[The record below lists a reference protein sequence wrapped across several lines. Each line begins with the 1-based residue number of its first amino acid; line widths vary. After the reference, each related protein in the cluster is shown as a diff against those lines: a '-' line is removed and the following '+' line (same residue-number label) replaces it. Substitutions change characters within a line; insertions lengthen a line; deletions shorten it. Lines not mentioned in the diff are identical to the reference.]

1 MGQRRSYPRLQE
13 PAPPVETMDEIFA
26 ASLRTPDHMHLRP
39 WRFLVIAGDDRHHLG
54 ELFVKDA
61 LQKDPLVLPEIRD
74 TIRAKAMRAPLI
86 VVGVLSYKTHEKV
99 PFIEQAIATGGVLN
113 NIGMGVYA
121 HGFGSVWRTGPF
133 ASSAIIGQGLG
144 VAEDEEIIGYLYIG
158 TPSNA
163 NRPQRTVNP
172 NQFFSTWP
180 PRIENSSIAAQ
191 TK

>member
-13 PAPPVETMDEIFA
+13 PAPTVETMDEIFA

-61 LQKDPLVLPEIRD
+61 LYKDPLVLPETLD
-74 TIRAKAMRAPLI
+74 SVRAKAIRAPLI
-86 VVGVLSYKTHEKV
+86 VVGILSYQTHEKV
-99 PFIEQAIATGGVLN
+99 PFIEQAIAAGGVLN

-133 ASSAIIGQGLG
+133 ASSEIIDQGLG
-144 VAEDEEIIGYLYIG
+144 VTEDEEIIGYLYIG
-158 TPSNA
+158 TPSNVD
-163 NRPQRTVNP
+163 RPQRAINP

-180 PRIENSSIAAQ
+180 PSEEN
-191 TK
+191 